1 MIKDSALQ
9 EIMRMGQNDL
19 ERVVSLDVIGLTG
32 NTIYDD
38 G

>member
-19 ERVVSLDVIGLTG
+19 ERVVSLDVIGLAG